1 MKSRSSTSNGL
12 TRRTLAVLF
21 AGVVTAGTGIAAG
34 ASLVAVSA
42 ATGATATATVTAA
55 TTATPTHTPK
65 TIPTP
70 PALVTASTWT
80 LGSLPPPI
88 VTGATSQISAVTCA
102 TTSFCVA
109 VGSETAP
116 VVGVNALGLIEQW
129 NGSAWSIAKV
139 LAPSSPIA
147 GVTSQLYGVS
157 CAGPSFCMAV
167 GTGGADPG
175 NTEALVEE
183 WNGSTWSGV
192 TAAANP
198 SVDSTVLNT
207 VSCTTATWC
216 VAAGYSLNG
225 SSDRN
230 AVAETWNGGGWSLS
244 ATPPPAGALQSQLD
258 GIDCVSASWCMAGGD
273 YENTSSDFLSLAM
286 LWNGSA
292 WSSVPSPNPGAGTS
306 GFFNSVSSAGT
317 QFCVAAGYSYNGTVY
332 QAELAQWNGSTW
344 SNVTVPEA
352 DPSTY
357 NYLDG
362 VACISATSCSAVG
375 SAGDPA
381 SSSVAL
387 TWNGQTWSLVTAP
400 APPGA
405 ASAGLDAVTCL
416 TGWQCVA
423 FGTFDAAPF
432 QPYVVTAPIAR
443 SGYRFVASDGGVFDY
458 GAGAPFLGS
467 MGGQHLNQP
476 IVGMGV
482 MPAGDGYYLVAS
494 DGGIFSYG
502 SAQFYGSTGSMHL
515 NKPVVGMAV
524 TPDGGG
530 YWLVASDGGIFSY
543 GDAAFYGS
551 TGSLTLNKPIV
562 GMASTPDG
570 KGYYLVASDGGIF
583 SYGDAAFYGSTGS
596 LVLNKPVVGMAVPTS
611 GGYYLVA
618 SDGGIFTF
626 PASGGPPFEGS
637 TGSIHLNKPIVGMT
651 TAAGGYYLSGSDG
664 GVFAFPPTN
673 GPPFLGSTGSI
684 TLNAPIVGISS

>member
-1 MKSRSSTSNGL
+1 MKSKSSTSNGL
-12 TRRTLAVLF
+12 RRRTLAVLF

-34 ASLVAVSA
+34 ASLAAVSTA
-42 ATGATATATVTAA
+42 AAAATATATATA
-55 TTATPTHTPK
+55 K
-65 TIPTP
+65 IIPTP
-70 PALVTASTWT
+70 PALVTPSTWT
-80 LGSLPPPI
+80 VGSLPPLKPSLTNQI
-88 VTGATSQISAVTCA
+88 AAVACATS
-102 TTSFCVA
+102 SFCVA
-109 VGSETAP
+109 VGNQS
-116 VVGVNALGLIEQW
+116 NATGTTTLVEQW
-129 NGSAWSIAKV
+129 NGSTWSI
-139 LAPSSPIA
+139 
-147 GVTSQLYGVS
+147 VTSPNATGAGQNQLYGVS
-157 CAGPSFCMAV
+157 CAGPSFCVAV
-167 GTGGADPG
+167 GVSGPGGTFVNP
-175 NTEALVEE
+175 LVEQ
-183 WNGSTWSGV
+183 WNGSAWSLG
-192 TAAANP
+192 TAATPP
-198 SVDSTVLNT
+198 SATATELNA

-216 VAAGYSLNG
+216 MAAGYSTNA
-225 SSDRN
+225 SSARF
-230 AVAETWNGGGWSLS
+230 AVAETWNGTAWTVSPI
-244 ATPPPAGALQSQLD
+244 TPPTGALSSQLD

-273 YENTSSDFLSLAM
+273 YENASMDYLSLAM
-286 LWNGSA
+286 LWNGST
-292 WSSVPSPNPGAGTS
+292 WSVVSSPNPGNGTS
-306 GFFNSVSSAGT
+306 GFFDSVSCAGT
-317 QFCVAAGYSYNGTVY
+317 QFCVAAGFYYNGTVF
-332 QAELAQWNGSTW
+332 QAELAMWNGSTW
-344 SNVTVPEA
+344 SNVTAPETT
-352 DPSTY
+352 PSTY
-357 NYLDG
+357 NYLNG
-362 VACISATSCSAVG
+362 VACLSATSCSAVG
-375 SAGDPA
+375 EAGDTT
-381 SSSVAL
+381 SSPVAL
-387 TWNGQTWSLVTAP
+387 TWNGQTWSIVTAP
-400 APPGA
+400 SPSG
-405 ASAGLDAVTCL
+405 SFSSSLSAVTCL
-416 TGWQCVA
+416 TDWQCVA
-423 FGTFDAAPF
+423 FGAADSLPS
-432 QPYVVTAPIAR
+432 QPYVMTAPIAR

-482 MPAGDGYYLVAS
+482 MPASDGYYLVAS

-583 SYGDAAFYGSTGS
+583 SYGDAQFYGSTGS
-596 LVLNKPVVGMAVPTS
+596 LTLNKPVVGMAVPTS

-651 TAAGGYYLSGSDG
+651 TAGGGYYLSGSDG

-684 TLNAPIVGISS
+684 TLNAPIVGIAS